1 MFLLNLIGSIIG
13 IILGGYILFVGRK
26 NIWITLGVVSLLAIA
41 NLLAVLVAGKGSVQ
55 DLLQTQ
61 NWTLLGIAFLAG
73 ILSLFL
79 GRARPDLGVALIG
92 FIAGADMA
100 LWLYEISAYL
110 ITSVAQFSEQTAFRV
125 GLLILFIGGLLGLW
139 FVRKFQNEALIII
152 TMVVG
157 TQVIQSA
164 LGLSPAS
171 SWTAI
176 IVLSLAVGGVLVQY
190 ATYLREIKSNEL
202 SPAPQPSSVAYFQDL
217 ELDL

>member
-1 MFLLNLIGSIIG
+1 M
-13 IILGGYILFVGRK
+13 
-26 NIWITLGVVSLLAIA
+26 
-41 NLLAVLVAGKGSVQ
+41 LAVLVAGKGSVQ

-202 SPAPQPSSVAYFQDL
+202 SPAAQPSSVAYFQDL